1 MERLTLLAWSL
12 NVEKFP
18 WRIRCDGEE
27 PKFSW
32 KHRDEV
38 NQAPSNTWRVQ
49 QSRSACWNGSLC
61 LGFTPQKSCRANQT
75 NNQRTFTACCVF
87 VFCFFFVKPGELSV
101 CSGPFPGGALPL
113 YLHGSVTCSV
123 YSLFFQGFFFSYRNI
138 RILYLFSFCKIKII
152 ENINLWLVKVCCRSL
167 PC

>member
-32 KHRDEV
+32 KHRGEV

-49 QSRSACWNGSLC
+49 QSRSARWNGSLC

-87 VFCFFFVKPGELSV
+87 VFCFFLWSQVNWACAVAHFLVVHFLSTCTVPSHAVSIRCFSKVFFFPTVTFEFCTFFPFVK
-101 CSGPFPGGALPL
+101 
-113 YLHGSVTCSV
+113 
-123 YSLFFQGFFFSYRNI
+123 
-138 RILYLFSFCKIKII
+138 
-152 ENINLWLVKVCCRSL
+152 
-167 PC
+167 